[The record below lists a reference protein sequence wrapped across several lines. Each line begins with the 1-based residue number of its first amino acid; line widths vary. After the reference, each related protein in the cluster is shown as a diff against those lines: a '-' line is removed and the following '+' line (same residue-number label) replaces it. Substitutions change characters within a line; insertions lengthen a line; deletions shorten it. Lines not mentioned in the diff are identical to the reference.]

1 MGRLSFNYSIIIP
14 HKNIPELLIRCIK
27 SIPVRDDIQVIV
39 VDDNSDNA
47 NTYIEKYPELSRP
60 NLEIYFTKEG
70 KGAGYARNVGLK
82 HVKGKWIMF
91 ADSDDFFLPEWTK
104 ITDEYL
110 DSEADVIQ
118 FRIEDII
125 DYSDC
130 NWHNSKLDKY
140 AKGKIQARDVL
151 FSNPTCWTKMLKTDF
166 LRQNNIFFDEVK
178 CANDVLFGYKIAV
191 KAKNIIISQT
201 AIYDVTYREGSLT
214 TIKSRE
220 YSWTRYT
227 TVKNANAYAAKYGF
241 KRYELPHAIDALKT
255 WRQLGISNYI
265 SFIWHERTEIYRSSK
280 VQIDHK
286 PFNYRHPY
294 LYVLLVLLKLI

>member
-82 HVKGKWIMF
+82 QIKGKWVMF
-91 ADSDDFFLPEWTK
+91 ADSDDLFLPEWTN
-104 ITDEYL
+104 ITNQYL
-110 DSEADVIQ
+110 DSEVDVIQ
-118 FRIEDII
+118 FLIADII
-125 DYSDC
+125 SHSDC
-130 NWHNSKLDKY
+130 SWHNSKLDNY
-140 AKGKIQARDVL
+140 AKGKVQERDVL
-151 FSNPTCWTKMLKTDF
+151 FSNPTCWAKMIKADL
-166 LRQNNIFFDEVK
+166 LRQNNILFDEVI
-178 CANDVLFGYKIAV
+178 CANDVFFGYQVAV
-191 KAKNIIISQT
+191 KANNIVISQS

-214 TIKSRE
+214 TIKNKN
-220 YSWTRYT
+220 YSWIRYT
-227 TVKNANAYAAKYGF
+227 TVKKANAYAAKYGF
-241 KRYELPHAIDALKT
+241 KRYELPHAIEVLKT
-255 WRQLGISNYI
+255 WRQLGLRDFIF
-265 SFIWHERTEIYRSSK
+265 FIWHERSEIRRALK